1 MPNYREVIGQASI
14 RRRSFQV
21 VIDNPLDNTPRVT
34 FQEEE
39 IITLPDGTV
48 LHNNVTGV
56 GEMYDPN
63 GVIDLLD
70 PATDLP
76 MGQTMTQ
83 QQVFLALYSQY
94 IALAKARDAGVA

>member
-1 MPNYREVIGQASI
+1 MPNYREVIGTSEI

-21 VIDNPLDNTPRVT
+21 VIDNPLNDTPRVT

-39 IITLPDGTV
+39 IITLPDGRV
-48 LHNNVTGV
+48 MHNPVSGV
-56 GEMYDPN
+56 GEMFDPN

-70 PATDLP
+70 PNTDLP
-76 MGQTMTQ
+76 VGVTMTQ

-94 IALAKARDAGVA
+94 IALAKARDAGAA